1 MQKILLAIDFSPTTS
16 LIIEKA
22 KLLASKFNSKVWL
35 LHVAPPDP
43 DFVGY
48 KVGPAQ
54 VRHFVAE
61 TLSHEHHQLQLL
73 ADDLRQDGINAIALS
88 IQGPTIEVI
97 LQETQKLAADLLIIA
112 SHSHNSL
119 YKALVGSV
127 SESIISH
134 VQCPVLVI
142 PASLISNKN
151 I

>member
-1 MQKILLAIDFSPTTS
+1 MEKILLAIDFSPTTP

-22 KLLASKFNSKVWL
+22 KLLASKFNSEVWL
-35 LHVAPPDP
+35 IHAAPPDP

-48 KVGPAQ
+48 QVGPDK

-73 ADDLRQDGINAIALS
+73 ADDLRQEGINAIALS

-97 LQETQKLAADLLIIA
+97 LQETQKLAADLIIIG
-112 SHSHNSL
+112 SHGHNSL

-127 SESIISH
+127 SEGILRH
-134 VQCPVLVI
+134 VQCPILVI
-142 PASLISNKN
+142 PASLTSNKN
-151 I
+151 V

>member
-119 YKALVGSV
+119 YKSLVGSV